1 MSNRGII
8 IGGTMIWLISTGS
21 VEIETDS
28 EEFFSNTLKDLNK
41 KGKVE
46 GKDYHVTII
55 APGHKRK
62 EAKTKP

>member
-1 MSNRGII
+1 
-8 IGGTMIWLISTGS
+8 MIWLIAIGS

-28 EEFFSNTLKDLNK
+28 EKFFSNTIKELNK

-55 APGHKRK
+55 APGLKGR
-62 EAKTKP
+62 EVKPRQ